1 MNSLIEKSL
10 NVGVNQK
17 VIEALKSANALADF
31 VKISDK
37 SKSHAVLA
45 HRERVKEALRVYSS
59 LSLLRS
65 PIEAGYV
72 VIFLL
77 FALTM
82 LIIAFLASIIIS
94 KKLTLPLKEL
104 IKGLENVT
112 NGNLDFQVQIATD
125 KDATSSNEMN
135 KAVNS
140 FNLMVKELKDSRQ
153 RLIEAE
159 RESAW
164 RGIAQRIAHEIK
176 NPLTPIQLSLE
187 HLRDKLNDDP
197 QRYKK
202 VMDRCIGQIGEEV
215 ETLRKM
221 AEEFSEFAKMPE
233 PNFQISDIN
242 SLLRDVLTIY
252 LNSNVEVNYE
262 INLPR
267 VKIDKERI
275 KIVFKNILQ
284 NAIDAIGAKIQ
295 GQETKDKWQISS
307 EYRIFITTS
316 LDNKKI
322 KIEFQDNGAGMD
334 EETKS
339 KIFTPYF
346 SNKERGM
353 GLGLTI
359 VQKIINDHNGKIL
372 VQSKLGQGTTF
383 TIFLP
388 V

>member
-17 VIEALKSANALADF
+17 VVEALKSANALADF
-31 VKISDK
+31 VKISAK
-37 SKSHAVLA
+37 SKSHAVLM

-77 FALTM
+77 FALMM

-94 KKLTLPLKEL
+94 KNLTLPLKEL
-104 IKGLENVT
+104 VKGLENVT
-112 NGNLDFQVQIATD
+112 NGNLDFQVRIETD
-125 KDATSSNEMN
+125 RDATSKDEIT
-135 KAVNS
+135 KTVNS
-140 FNLMVKELKDSRQ
+140 FNLMVKELKDSKQ

-197 QRYKK
+197 QKYKK
-202 VMDRCIGQIGEEV
+202 VMDKCIGQIGEEV

-221 AEEFSEFAKMPE
+221 ANEFSEFAKMPE
-233 PNFQISDIN
+233 LNFQTSDIN
-242 SLLRDVLTIY
+242 SLLKDVLTIY
-252 LNSNVEVNYE
+252 VSSNIEVNYGV
-262 INLPR
+262 NLPR
-267 VKIDKERI
+267 VKIDKDRM

-284 NAIDAIGAKIQ
+284 NAIDAIGIKIQ
-295 GQETKDKWQISS
+295 EQGTKES
-307 EYRIFITTS
+307 RILITTS
-316 LDNKKI
+316 LDNKNI
-322 KIEFQDNGAGMD
+322 KIEFQDNGPGMD

-372 VQSKLGQGTTF
+372 VQSELGQGTTF
-383 TIFLP
+383 TILLP